1 MASTRTVTATSV
13 MAVIIVLLSVS
24 CTRFSGN
31 GYSSAWE
38 QYPDSRWVGPD
49 LWANRLA
56 DWEIIDGRLTC
67 LSDLPLR
74 TVHLMTRRAGPEEG
88 NLITLVNIRKV
99 SGTTPGI
106 GTGSSSTAT
115 GSSSFRKSA
124 AGSRRGEGRDA
135 AAGVLLGAGA
145 RIDYL
150 SASLIFHSWGEGA
163 GLFVG
168 LDASGRVFVRDLSQP
183 DDYPAYASKGF
194 PEWKEALLRITAE
207 RSSEG
212 MTSLTIIAVD
222 PSSRRVISAIE
233 DFQVETSMLTGNI
246 ALVSHSAKRGLSAT
260 RFSFAGWRVRGSRM
274 LSYRERST
282 GPLVTAQ
289 YTLSRGI
296 LRMTAQLMPVGRDLC
311 DSVDLQF
318 MDESRWQTVATAA
331 VDTPSWTAAFR
342 LTGITGSEDRPYR
355 LVARYRYGNDAGNML
370 SGTVKHDPVDKEE
383 IKLLSLSC
391 IEQVIKP
398 DPKKW
403 AGIDAGYFPFEWG
416 ILFPH
421 RRMTDNLRRHKPD
434 LLFFAGDQVYEG
446 ASPTAAVFGEGAI
459 EDYLYKW
466 YLWCITY
473 RDLTT
478 TVPAVTIPDDHDV
491 YHGNLW
497 GCGGRATPPG
507 LEGSMAQDAGGYK
520 MSPRFVNTVQKT
532 QTSHLPDP
540 VDPAPAEQGIGVFF
554 TECNVGGVSFAVI
567 EDRKFKSAPAELL
580 PDAMIVNGW
589 PQNPRWSAERSA
601 DVAGATLLGDRQNAF
616 LEQWAGDWSR
626 GTWMKAVLSQ
636 TLWANLSTLP
646 DSAASDA
653 IVPFLEIP
661 DSGVY
666 VRGDRIVTDFD
677 SDGWPQSGRDRALKI
692 IRKAFALHVCGDQHL
707 PSTLRYGTD
716 DWDDAGYAIVSP
728 ATGNIFP
735 RRWFPPQ
742 PGRNREEGA
751 PEYTGEF
758 RDGFGNKITVK
769 AVANPH
775 KSTAEPTR
783 QNELVTGYSA
793 ITFRR
798 ASREIELANWPGYA
812 GPATGEPFPGWPLT
826 ISQADNYGRKITG
839 WLPEVVTEG
848 LWNPV
853 VRIISESTG
862 EMVYN
867 LRISGNSFQPGVFR
881 YGAYTIEAGDPDT
894 GIWRKAEGI
903 QAWSSKER
911 QKLVLSF

>member
-1 MASTRTVTATSV
+1 MTRNNAVTAISLVAV
-13 MAVIIVLLSVS
+13 MFVFFSVS

-31 GYSSAWE
+31 GYSSEWE
-38 QYPDSRWVGPD
+38 RYPDSRWVGPN

-56 DWEIIDGRLTC
+56 DWEIRDGRLTC

-74 TVHLMTRRAGPEEG
+74 TVHLMTRRTGPEEG
-88 NLITLVNIRKV
+88 NLITMVNIRKEA
-99 SGTTPGI
+99 GI
-106 GTGSSSTAT
+106 LTGD
-115 GSSSFRKSA
+115 GSN
-124 AGSRRGEGRDA
+124 AGGSLSINNREA
-135 AAGVLLGAGA
+135 AAGVLLGAGSHL
-145 RIDYL
+145 DYL
-150 SASLIFHSWGEGA
+150 SSSLIFHSWGEGA
-163 GLFVG
+163 GLFIG
-168 LDASGRVFVRDLSQP
+168 LDAGGKVFVRDLSYP
-183 DDYPAYASKGF
+183 DEYPAYAEEGF
-194 PEWKEALLRITAE
+194 SEWKEALLRITAE
-207 RSSEG
+207 TAGEG
-212 MTSLTIIAVD
+212 MSSLNIIAVD
-222 PSSRRVISAIE
+222 PSSRHVISAIE
-233 DFQVETSMLTGNI
+233 DFQIEPAKLTGNV
-246 ALVSHSAKRGLSAT
+246 ALVSHSEKRGLSAT

-289 YTLSRGI
+289 YTLSRSI
-296 LRMTAQLMPVGRDLC
+296 LKMTAQLMTVGKELC

-318 MDESRWQTVATAA
+318 MDENRWQTVATSA
-331 VDTPSWTAAFR
+331 VDTPSYTASYR

-355 LVARYRYGNDAGNML
+355 LIARYRYGHDAGNML
-370 SGTVKHDPVDKEE
+370 YGIVKHDPIEKEE

-398 DPKKW
+398 DPKVW

-421 RRMTDNLRRHKPD
+421 RRMTDNLKRHKPD
-434 LLFFAGDQVYEG
+434 LLFFAGDQVYES

-478 TVPAVTIPDDHDV
+478 TVPAITIPDDHDV

-520 MSPRFVNTVQKT
+520 MSPRFVNMVQKT

-540 VDPAPAEQGIGVFF
+540 VDPEPAEQGIGVYF
-554 TECNVGGVSFAVI
+554 TECNIGGVSLAVI

-589 PQNPRWSAERSA
+589 PQNPRWSAERYA
-601 DVAGATLLGDRQNAF
+601 DVREATLLGDRQYAF
-616 LEQWAGDWSR
+616 LERWAGDWS
-626 GTWMKAVLSQ
+626 GGAWMKAVLSQ
-636 TLWANLSTLP
+636 TVWANLATLP
-646 DSAASDA
+646 DSATSDA

-666 VRGDRIVTDFD
+666 VTGDRIVTDFD

-692 IRKAFALHVCGDQHL
+692 IRKAFALHICGDQHL
-707 PSTLRYGTD
+707 PSTLHYGTD
-716 DWDDAGYAIVSP
+716 EWGDAGYAIVSP

-742 PGRNREEGA
+742 PGRNREDGS

-758 RDGFGNKITVK
+758 R
-769 AVANPH
+769 
-775 KSTAEPTR
+775 
-783 QNELVTGYSA
+783 A
-793 ITFRR
+793 IIFRSS
-798 ASREIELANWPGYA
+798 SREIELANWPGYA
-812 GPATGEPFPGWPLT
+812 GPATGEPFPGGPVT
-826 ISQADNYGRKITG
+826 ISQADNYGRKIIG

-862 EMVYN
+862 ETVYS

-881 YGAYTIEAGDPDT
+881 YGSYTIEAGDPDT
-894 GIWRKAEGI
+894 DIWRKAEGI
-903 QAWSSKER
+903 QAWSSRER
-911 QKLVLSF
+911 QKLVFSF

>member
-1 MASTRTVTATSV
+1 MTRNNAVTAISLVAV
-13 MAVIIVLLSVS
+13 MFVFLSVS

-31 GYSSAWE
+31 GYSSEWE
-38 QYPDSRWVGPD
+38 RYPDSRWVGPN

-56 DWEIIDGRLTC
+56 DWEIRDGRLTC

-74 TVHLMTRRAGPEEG
+74 TVHLMTRRTGPEEG
-88 NLITLVNIRKV
+88 NLITMVNIRKEA
-99 SGTTPGI
+99 GI
-106 GTGSSSTAT
+106 LTGD
-115 GSSSFRKSA
+115 GSN
-124 AGSRRGEGRDA
+124 AGGSLSINNREA
-135 AAGVLLGAGA
+135 AAGVLLGAGSHL
-145 RIDYL
+145 DYL
-150 SASLIFHSWGEGA
+150 SSSLIFHSWGEGA
-163 GLFVG
+163 GLFIG
-168 LDASGRVFVRDLSQP
+168 LDACGKVFVRDLSYP
-183 DDYPAYASKGF
+183 DEYPAYAEEGF
-194 PEWKEALLRITAE
+194 SEWKEALLRITAE
-207 RSSEG
+207 TAGEG
-212 MTSLTIIAVD
+212 MSFLNIIAVD
-222 PSSRRVISAIE
+222 PSSRHVISAIE
-233 DFQVETSMLTGNI
+233 DFQIEPAKLTGNV
-246 ALVSHSAKRGLSAT
+246 ALVSHSQKRGLSAT

-289 YTLSRGI
+289 YTLSRSI
-296 LRMTAQLMPVGRDLC
+296 LKMTAQLMPVGKELC

-318 MDESRWQTVATAA
+318 MDENRWQTVATSA
-331 VDTPSWTAAFR
+331 VDTPSYTASYR

-355 LVARYRYGNDAGNML
+355 LIARYRYGHDAGNML
-370 SGTVKHDPVDKEE
+370 YGIVKHDPIEKEE

-398 DPKKW
+398 DPKVW

-421 RRMTDNLRRHKPD
+421 RRMTDNLKRHKPD
-434 LLFFAGDQVYEG
+434 LLFFAGDQVYES

-478 TVPAVTIPDDHDV
+478 TVPAITIPDDHDV

-520 MSPRFVNTVQKT
+520 MSPRFVNMVQKT

-540 VDPAPAEQGIGVFF
+540 VDPEPAEQGIGVYF
-554 TECNVGGVSFAVI
+554 TECNIGGVSLAVI

-589 PQNPRWSAERSA
+589 PQNPRWSAERYA
-601 DVAGATLLGDRQNAF
+601 DVREATLLGNRQYAF
-616 LEQWAGDWSR
+616 LERWAGDWS
-626 GTWMKAVLSQ
+626 GGAWMKAVLSQ
-636 TLWANLSTLP
+636 TVWANLATLP
-646 DSAASDA
+646 DSATSDA

-666 VRGDRIVTDFD
+666 VTGDRIVTDFD

-692 IRKAFALHVCGDQHL
+692 IRKAFALHICGDQHL
-707 PSTLRYGTD
+707 PSTLHYGTD
-716 DWDDAGYAIVSP
+716 EWGDAGYAIVSP

-742 PGRNREEGA
+742 PGRNREDGS

-758 RDGFGNKITVK
+758 RDGFGNRITVL

-775 KSTAEPTR
+775 RSTAEPTR
-783 QNELVTGYSA
+783 HNELVTGYSA
-793 ITFRR
+793 IIFRSS
-798 ASREIELANWPGYA
+798 SREIELANWPGYA
-812 GPATGEPFPGWPLT
+812 GPATGEPFPGWPVT
-826 ISQADNYGRKITG
+826 ISQADNYGRKIIG

-862 EMVYN
+862 ETVYS

-881 YGAYTIEAGDPDT
+881 YGSYTIEAGDPDT
-894 GIWRKAEGI
+894 DIWRKAEGI
-903 QAWSSKER
+903 QAWSSRER
-911 QKLVLSF
+911 QKLVFSF

>member
-1 MASTRTVTATSV
+1 MTRYNTVTVTSLAAV
-13 MAVIIVLLSVS
+13 MLILLSVS

-31 GYSSAWE
+31 GYASAWE

-56 DWEIIDGRLTC
+56 DWEIKDGRLTC

-74 TVHLMTRRAGPEEG
+74 TVHLMTRRTGPEEG
-88 NLITLVNIRKV
+88 NLITLVNIRKE
-99 SGTTPGI
+99 SAMASATRSDGGI
-106 GTGSSSTAT
+106 NRG
-115 GSSSFRKSA
+115 
-124 AGSRRGEGRDA
+124 GSRNVDGSDD

-145 RIDYL
+145 HLEYL

-163 GLFVG
+163 GLFIG
-168 LDASGRVFVRDLSQP
+168 LDGSGRVFVRNLAQA
-183 DDYPAYASKGF
+183 DDYPAYAEEGF
-194 PEWKEALLRITAE
+194 REWKEALLRITAE
-207 RSSEG
+207 RGSDG
-212 MTSLTIIAVD
+212 MTSLNVIAVD

-233 DFQVETSMLTGNI
+233 NFEIETSMLTGNV
-246 ALVSHSAKRGLSAT
+246 ALVSHTGKRGVSAT
-260 RFSFAGWRVRGSRM
+260 RFSFANWRVRGSRM

-296 LRMTAQLMPVGRDLC
+296 LKMTAQLMPVGRDLC

-318 MDESRWQTVATAA
+318 MDENRWQTVAAAA
-331 VDTPSWTAAFR
+331 VDTPSYTASFR
-342 LTGITGSEDRPYR
+342 LTGITGSEERPYR
-355 LVARYRYGNDAGNML
+355 LRARYRYSNDAGNML
-370 SGTVKHDPVDKEE
+370 SGIVKHDPVEKEE

-398 DPKKW
+398 DPKVW

-416 ILFPH
+416 VLYPH
-421 RRMTDNLRRHKPD
+421 RRMTDNLKRHKPD
-434 LLFFAGDQVYEG
+434 LLFFAGDQVYES
-446 ASPTAAVFGEGAI
+446 ASPTAAVFGEGAM

-520 MSPRFVNTVQKT
+520 MSPRFVNMVQKT

-540 VDPAPAEQGIGVFF
+540 VDPAPAEQGIGVYF
-554 TECNVGGVSFAVI
+554 TECNVGGVSLAVI

-580 PDAMIVNGW
+580 PDAVIVNGW
-589 PQNPRWSAERSA
+589 PQNPRWSAERYA
-601 DVAGATLLGDRQNAF
+601 DVEGTTLLGDRQYDF
-616 LEQWAGDWSR
+616 LERWAGDWSG

-636 TLWANLSTLP
+636 TLWANLATLP
-646 DSAASDA
+646 DSATSDA

-677 SDGWPQSGRDRALKI
+677 SDGWPQSGRNRALKI

-707 PSTLRYGTD
+707 PSTLQYGTD
-716 DWDDAGYAIVSP
+716 DWGDAGYAIVSP
-728 ATGNIFP
+728 ASGNIFP

-742 PGRNREEGA
+742 PGRNRADGG

-758 RDGFGNKITVK
+758 KDGFGNRITVL

-775 KSTAEPTR
+775 RSTAEPTR

-798 ASREIELANWPGYA
+798 SSREIELANWPGYA
-812 GPATGEPFPGWPLT
+812 GPATGEPFPGWPVT
-826 ISQADNYGRKITG
+826 ISQTDNYGRRIIG

-853 VRIISESTG
+853 IRIIDDNTG
-862 EMVYN
+862 ETVYS

-881 YGAYTIEAGDPDT
+881 YGSYTVEAGDPDT
-894 GIWRKAEGI
+894 GVWRKSEGI
-903 QAWSSKER
+903 QAWSSRER